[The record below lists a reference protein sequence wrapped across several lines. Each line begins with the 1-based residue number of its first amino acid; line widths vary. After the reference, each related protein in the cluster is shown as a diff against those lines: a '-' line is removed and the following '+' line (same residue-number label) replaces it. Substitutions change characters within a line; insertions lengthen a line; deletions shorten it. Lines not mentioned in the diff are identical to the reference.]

1 MIEELKK
8 LAAAATPAMF
18 RHVKR
23 GGTYALIGVGKMQAE
38 NWIDQVWS
46 HEPQS
51 GYPPRATWSRVDMR
65 DVAIYRSVDDG
76 KIWVR
81 PVEEFVDGR
90 FELVADDPAARSAIP
105 ALIERVEEAD
115 AIIEER
121 DDRLALV
128 DRIADLIGLP
138 HDQELDQV
146 EFELWFS
153 AERERVERAEAENAR
168 MREALEPFAVL
179 GEEFMDQDHKET
191 KRDDRTVWGY
201 NNSELTYGDFRRAA
215 ALGRQS

>member
-1 MIEELKK
+1 MTMIEELKK
-8 LAAAATPAMF
+8 LAEAKPVVWVIPGDDNARDNGFIDAMVQNEGEF
-18 RHVKR
+18 
-23 GGTYALIGVGKMQAE
+23 
-38 NWIDQVWS
+38 
-46 HEPQS
+46 
-51 GYPPRATWSRVDMR
+51 SRPL
-65 DVAIYRSVDDG
+65 Y
-76 KIWVR
+76 
-81 PVEEFVDGR
+81 
-90 FELVADDPAARSAIP
+90 ADDPASRSAIP

-168 MREALEPFAVL
+168 MREALERLPGLTPVRANARTA
-179 GEEFMDQDHKET
+179 GELHKSVKAIAET
-191 KRDDRTVWGY
+191 ALSG
-201 NNSELTYGDFRRAA
+201 GDIGPEQPWLERHIEE
-215 ALGRQS
+215 RQS